1 MSFLYKNLNI
11 MAIKI
16 VWIEEECTSCGLC
29 EDIYPEVFKMEDLAE
44 VKNDADFEANE
55 DNIIEA
61 AESCLLEVIKDEE

>member
-1 MSFLYKNLNI
+1 